1 MISFFQKHLLIGTQH
16 PLLPLLLLLLLEMLQ
31 QQQQQHLTVKRK
43 PQLIVIYL
51 SKTKRNGMKGPFLH
65 KVNAAS
71 TTTCAA
77 AAAAAAGDATTT
89 TTFDS

>member
-1 MISFFQKHLLIGTQH
+1 
-16 PLLPLLLLLLLEMLQ
+16 MLQ

-71 TTTCAA
+71 TTIF

-89 TTFDS
+89 TFDS